1 VRKMNKITKEV
12 RTGILLFMA
21 VCVLVLILT
30 LFVTLVAQITM
41 PDKANGS
48 LLYVDGKVVGSE
60 LIGQSFTSP
69 GYFHGRPSAVDYDA
83 TESAGSNY
91 GPTSAELMKQVSQRL
106 EQVRRENGLPPDAPV
121 PADLVLASGSG
132 LDPHISV
139 ESAMLQVQRIATAR
153 GLPESEVKMLVEQH
167 IETPQLGFLGQER
180 VNVLKLNLALDELTR
195 ESRP

>member
-1 VRKMNKITKEV
+1 MNKITKEIRIAV
-12 RTGILLFMA
+12 SLFVA
-21 VCVLVLILT
+21 ICVLQLVYI
-30 LFVTLVAQITM
+30 LFVTVVAQITM

-69 GYFHGRPSAVDYDA
+69 GYFHGRPSAVDYDSA
-83 TESAGSNY
+83 ESGGSNY
-91 GPTSAELMKQVSQRL
+91 GPTSAELMKQVRQRI
-106 EQVRRENGLPPDAPV
+106 ERVRRENGLPPDAPV

-139 ESAMLQVQRIATAR
+139 EGTMLQVPRVATAR
-153 GLPESEVKMLVEQH
+153 GLPESEVKMLVDQH
-167 IETPQLGFLGQER
+167 IEPPQLGFLGQKR

-195 ESRP
+195 ESKP

>member
-1 VRKMNKITKEV
+1 
-12 RTGILLFMA
+12 LFLA
-21 VCVLVLILT
+21 ICVLVLILT
-30 LFVTLVAQITM
+30 LLVTLVAQITM

-69 GYFHGRPSAVDYDA
+69 GYFHGRPSAVDYDSA
-83 TESAGSNY
+83 ESGGSNY
-91 GPTSAELMKQVSQRL
+91 GPTSAKLMEQVSQRI
-106 EQVRRENGLPPDAPV
+106 EQVRRENGLSSDAPV

-139 ESAMLQVQRIATAR
+139 EGAMLQVPRVATAR

-167 IETPQLGFLGQER
+167 IETLQLGFLGQER

-195 ESRP
+195 

>member
-1 VRKMNKITKEV
+1 MRKMNKITKEV

>member
-1 VRKMNKITKEV
+1 MNKITREIK
-12 RTGILLFMA
+12 TGVLLFIA
-21 VCVLVLILT
+21 ICVLVMAYT

-60 LIGQSFTSP
+60 FIGQSFTSP
-69 GYFHGRPSAVDYDA
+69 GYFHGRPSAVDYDGA
-83 TESAGSNY
+83 NSGGSNL
-91 GPTSAELMKQVSQRL
+91 GPTSAKLMKQVSQRI
-106 EQVRRENGLPPDAPV
+106 EQVRKENNLPADTPV

-139 ESAMLQVQRIATAR
+139 DGAMLQVAR
-153 GLPESEVKMLVEQH
+153 VAKVRRLLESEVKVLVEQH

-180 VNVLKLNLALDELTR
+180 VNVLKLNIALDELTR
-195 ESRP
+195 RNK